1 MEEKVKT
8 NQKTRKKKKLK
19 NTRLLSFFSLIL
31 SVCMFAASAYFMY
44 RTASEVYTM
53 VVLQKEISVSEEVLR
68 VLEQETAELKN
79 EKTKLE
85 DPKYVTRY
93 ARGQYLL
100 TKDGEKV
107 FYLPS
112 K

>member
-1 MEEKVKT
+1 MEEKVKA

-19 NTRLLSFFSLIL
+19 NTRILSFFSLIL
-31 SVCMFAASAYFMY
+31 SVCLFAASAYFMY

>member
-1 MEEKVKT
+1 MEEKGKKKT
-8 NQKTRKKKKLK
+8 TVRRKKKLK

-31 SVCMFAASAYFMY
+31 SICLFAVSAYFMY
-44 RTASEVYTM
+44 RTATEIYTM
-53 VVLQKEISVSEEVLR
+53 VVLQKEIAVSEEVLR
-68 VLEQETAELKN
+68 VLEQETEELKN

>member
-1 MEEKVKT
+1 MEEKVKAT
-8 NQKTRKKKKLK
+8 SKQRKKKKLK
-19 NTRLLSFFSLIL
+19 NTRLLSFFSLMVSICL
-31 SVCMFAASAYFMY
+31 FAASAYFMY

>member
-1 MEEKVKT
+1 MEEKVK
-8 NQKTRKKKKLK
+8 QKNKNRKKKKLK
-19 NTRLLSFFSLIL
+19 NSRLLSFVSLIL
-31 SVCMFAASAYFMY
+31 SICLFTASAYFMF
-44 RTASEVYTM
+44 RTAMEVYTM
-53 VVLQKEISVSEEVLR
+53 VVLKKEIAVSEEVLR
-68 VLEQETAELKN
+68 VLEKETEELKN

-85 DPKYVTRY
+85 NPKYVTRY